1 MRTPRAIKRVLH
13 SRSTIILLGSSG
25 LLRLQEIQNFLSV
38 SSEEPKTR
46 SVHGLSAAIFLT
58 KANDKSLRLPLIC
71 SAPLPCFTKQRRCL
85 RCCGPRWLP
94 GADGPAGTGRQTL
107 ALIGLPPARELGLPR
122 RGRGKRSPG
131 PGRAQSSQRRA
142 HRASMRGP
150 SPGLG
155 KGGGSPAARGGQ
167 AGCELPPP
175 PLPLAYHG
183 HFVCLRRARVCVP
196 RPRSVPWGAL
206 RALPRAQGPGRA
218 GGGTG
223 GAGGGERRTAP
234 ESGEMQPLG
243 KALQGR
249 GRAPHKS
256 GEE

>member
-1 MRTPRAIKRVLH
+1 ML
-13 SRSTIILLGSSG
+13 RSPMVARGG
-25 LLRLQEIQNFLSV
+25 R
-38 SSEEPKTR
+38 
-46 SVHGLSAAIFLT
+46 
-58 KANDKSLRLPLIC
+58 
-71 SAPLPCFTKQRRCL
+71 
-85 RCCGPRWLP
+85 P
-94 GADGPAGTGRQTL
+94 GRDRQTNTRTYRPAPSQGARPAAPRPGEAL
-107 ALIGLPPARELGLPR
+107 A
-122 RGRGKRSPG
+122 G
-131 PGRAQSSQRRA
+131 PGQSSQRRA

-183 HFVCLRRARVCVP
+183 HFVCLRRARVYVP

-256 GEE
+256 GE